1 MKYKIQ
7 MLAYRYN
14 PVTGCCSK
22 EGTWTDWPEE
32 FSTREEA
39 VMEMNRLM
47 LDEGHWP
54 DELRVVELS
63 LTIK

>member
-1 MKYKIQ
+1 MKYKIE
-7 MLAYRYN
+7 MLRYKYN
-14 PVTGCCSK
+14 PQTGCCSK
-22 EGTWTDWPEE
+22 TGTWGDRSEE
-32 FSTREEA
+32 FATREEA

-54 DELRVVELS
+54 DELRVSEIS